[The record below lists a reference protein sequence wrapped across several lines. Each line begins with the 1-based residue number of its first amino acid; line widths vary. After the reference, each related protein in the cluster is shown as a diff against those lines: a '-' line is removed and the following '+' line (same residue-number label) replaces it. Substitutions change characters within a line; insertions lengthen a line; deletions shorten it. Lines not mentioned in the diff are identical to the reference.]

1 MYGTKETHVKLRGQ
15 IMNVQRIDPGSRIYK
30 AAKQNLFV
38 FPLNLPIIRRT
49 KHWNHFFPF
58 INFHIKLW
66 NYVYSLEIKNS
77 RDRMRTFI
85 LDIHQWRIENLDT
98 FFFFV
103 KIHLK
108 VLWRIITRVQE
119 QFWAHYVLTRIVI

>member
-1 MYGTKETHVKLRGQ
+1 
-15 IMNVQRIDPGSRIYK
+15 MNVQRIDPGSRIYK

-58 INFHIKLW
+58 INFHINLW

-98 FFFFV
+98 FFFCKNTFESTLENYNESSRA
-103 KIHLK
+103 ILST
-108 VLWRIITRVQE
+108 L
-119 QFWAHYVLTRIVI
+119 LTRIVI